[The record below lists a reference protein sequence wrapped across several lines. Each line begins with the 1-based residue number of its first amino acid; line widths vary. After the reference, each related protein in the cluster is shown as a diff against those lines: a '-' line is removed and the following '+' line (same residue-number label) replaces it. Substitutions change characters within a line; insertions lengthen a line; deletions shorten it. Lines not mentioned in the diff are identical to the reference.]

1 VFEGNR
7 PTNTLLADRLT
18 PATLGKLVA
27 LYEHRVLTQGTTVRL
42 DGKVC
47 VITGAASGI
56 GRESSEL
63 FRSEGATMVGVD
75 LSAGAVGDLAVQA
88 DVTKPDDVE
97 RMFARAKT
105 DFGRI
110 DVLFNNA
117 GISPQGRRLRA
128 RHVARDLAARAG
140 RQPQIG
146 LPVLQAR
153 HPIPARRERWLG
165 DQHGVVRDGDGAA
178 TSQIPTPPR
187 RAACGPCHASS
198 ESSSRGGA
206 CASMRSAPGR
216 STRRCC
222 GSCTRRIRGRRR
234 GGISLNPARLGLLSL
249 VCHDHRLTEAGEIA
263 AG

>member
-18 PATLGKLVA
+18 AGDARQARRPIRTP
-27 LYEHRVLTQGTTVRL
+27 RVDAG
-42 DGKVC
+42 DKVC

-63 FRSEGATMVGVD
+63 FRSERATMVGVD

-110 DVLFNNA
+110 DVLINNA

-165 DQHGVVRDGDGAA
+165 DQHGVVRGGDGAA
-178 TSQIPTPPR
+178 TSQISYTASKGGVRALSRELGVEFARRGVRVNALCPGPVNTPLLRELYAKDPR
-187 RAACGPCHASS
+187 QAARRYQP
-198 ESSSRGGA
+198 EP
-206 CASMRSAPGR
+206 SAPR
-216 STRRCC
+216 APVPRM
-222 GSCTRRIRGRRR
+222 
-234 GGISLNPARLGLLSL
+234 P
-249 VCHDHRLTEAGEIA
+249 
-263 AG
+263 